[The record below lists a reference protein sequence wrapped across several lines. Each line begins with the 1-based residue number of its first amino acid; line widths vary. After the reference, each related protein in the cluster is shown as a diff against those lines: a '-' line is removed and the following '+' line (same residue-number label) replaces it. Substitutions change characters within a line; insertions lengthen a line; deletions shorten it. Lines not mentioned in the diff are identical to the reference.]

1 MVQQN
6 MPTSGG
12 IPSRAQTAAR
22 APVAAARR
30 PLPTAEIVKRVDYT
44 HDLWSLWLK
53 PELPHT
59 FTFKAGQ
66 YCTIGREGIERA
78 YSIVSAPHE
87 SLIELFIELVPEGEL
102 TPKLHKSKVGEK
114 VTFRPS
120 AKGVFTFNPKFTR
133 HLMVATVT
141 GVVPFVSIV
150 RDALHKGLKG
160 FEQHKFHIL
169 EGASYHDEFAYDKE
183 LEAVSREF
191 PGTFTFIPTVSRP
204 NDPKNSGWPGEK
216 GRVNTLVEKYVEEF
230 KLEPASTLV
239 YACGHP
245 GMIED
250 VKERLAPRGFT
261 VTEER
266 FWKQ

>member
-1 MVQQN
+1 MVQQSASA
-6 MPTSGG
+6 SGG
-12 IPSRAQTAAR
+12 ANPTQGRVAAQAA
-22 APVAAARR
+22 AAARR

-44 HDLWSLWLK
+44 SDLWSIWLR
-53 PELPHT
+53 PDLPHA

-66 YCTIGREGIERA
+66 YCTIGRGGVERA

-87 SLIELFIELVPEGEL
+87 PLVELFIELVPEGEL
-102 TPKLHKSKVGEK
+102 TPLLYKLRQGDR

-150 RDALHKGLKG
+150 RDSLHKGLKG
-160 FEQHKFHIL
+160 LEQHKFYIL
-169 EGASYHDEFAYDKE
+169 VGASYHDEFAYDKE
-183 LEAVSREF
+183 LEAVAREF
-191 PGTFTFIPTVSRP
+191 PGTFTFVPTVSRP
-204 NDPKNSGWPGEK
+204 ADPKNSGWKGEG
-216 GRVNTLVEKYVEEF
+216 GRVNTLVEKYIERF
-230 KLEPASTLV
+230 HLDTASTLV

-250 VKERLAPRGFT
+250 VKERLIPKGFK